1 LRGASCTFNNQKQ
14 GQKTMARNTKE
25 IALEKLLTIKLK
37 PVANYLGAFGSE
49 QQENLQ
55 LERLVAPAPAQIELL
70 QSAFTSDKDL
80 QALVAEI
87 KKPVADD
94 NKGQVV
100 QMIKDFFNTSP
111 YIIISL
117 KDNQGAFQP
126 AFLLWYKKV
135 DYAQAEIK
143 NLDKKTGFIRF
154 VAVNKNLDKSY
165 GAQAEIPRIKLS
177 AGINTLLNYQ
187 FFKSCE
193 KFGQLLSSNLIFAN
207 DLIEKQDVVFAGADI
222 KNRGNYDNKEQYNA
236 LFGDDGAKASKKQP
250 ATSASCDLYM

>member
-1 LRGASCTFNNQKQ
+1 MS
-14 GQKTMARNTKE
+14 RNTKE
-25 IALEKLLTIKLK
+25 ISLEKLLTIKLK
-37 PVANYLGAFGSE
+37 PVANYVGAFGTE
-49 QQENLQ
+49 KQDNLQ
-55 LERLVAPAPAQIELL
+55 LERLVAPAPAQIALL
-70 QSAFTSDKDL
+70 QQAFPTDKDL

-87 KKPVADD
+87 KKPVADES
-94 NKGQVV
+94 KGQVV
-100 QMIKDFFNTSP
+100 QFVKDFFSLHP

-135 DYAQAEIK
+135 DYASAEIK
-143 NLDKKTGFIRF
+143 NNDKKTGFIRYI
-154 VAVNKNLDKSY
+154 ATNKNLDKSF

-193 KFGQLLSSNLIFAN
+193 RFGQLLSSNLIFAN
-207 DLIEKQDVVFAGADI
+207 DLIDNQKVCFDGADI

-236 LFGDDGAKASKKQP
+236 LFADGATSAKKQP

>member
-1 LRGASCTFNNQKQ
+1 MS
-14 GQKTMARNTKE
+14 RNTKE
-25 IALEKLLTIKLK
+25 IALDKLLTIKLK
-37 PVANYLGAFGSE
+37 PVANYLGAFGTE
-49 QQENLQ
+49 KQDNLQ
-55 LERLVAPAPAQIELL
+55 IERLVAPAPAQIALL
-70 QSAFTSDKDL
+70 QSAFPDDKEL
-80 QALVAEI
+80 RNLVAEI

-94 NKGQVV
+94 DKAQVV
-100 QMIKDFFNTSP
+100 QLVKDFFNQCP

-143 NLDKKTGFIRF
+143 NNDKKSGFIRYI
-154 VAVNKNLDKSY
+154 ATNKNLDKSY

-193 KFGQLLSSNLIFAN
+193 RFGQLLSSNLIFAN
-207 DLIEKQDVVFAGADI
+207 DLIDNQKVVFSGAEI
-222 KNRGNYDNKEQYNA
+222 KNRGQYDNKDQYNA
-236 LFGDDGAKASKKQP
+236 LFPDGAKSAKKQP
-250 ATSASCDLYM
+250 ATSASCDLYI